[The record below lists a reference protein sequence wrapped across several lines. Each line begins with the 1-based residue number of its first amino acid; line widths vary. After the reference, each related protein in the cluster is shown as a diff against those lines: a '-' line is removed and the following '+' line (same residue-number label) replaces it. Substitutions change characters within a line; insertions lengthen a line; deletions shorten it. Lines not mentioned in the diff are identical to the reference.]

1 MSVNGLSSG
10 VGATPP
16 LAAQLASALEFVVEE
31 SATSKNVTVLAAAG
45 GTGGHIMPALE
56 VARVLRERGHRC
68 VFVGAGRP
76 LERKL
81 TGAAGFELE
90 ALSSGPLN
98 HVSLLTKVKT
108 LLKMPGVLLG
118 AWRLIGSYQPAAV
131 LSLGGYASGPLAAAA
146 WMRGVPIVA
155 LEPNAY
161 PGMANRLISS
171 VVARAL
177 TGLEATEEFFPRDCT
192 ETIGAPVRKEFFDIG
207 IKKHS
212 EPFMLLVTGGSQG
225 ARAVNRAVVDAVQ
238 IWTQNG
244 VPKRL
249 QILHQ
254 VGRLDGDRVRAEYDG
269 LGSDAVAVA
278 VEVVE
283 FIDDMPAAFAEADLI
298 VSRAGASTVGELCAA
313 GRASILIPYPHAAD
327 DHQSRNAEALSA
339 AGGAMVLSD
348 ADCDG
353 MKLAE
358 LIGSILV
365 LPERL
370 EEMEFAARALARPD
384 AARRAADVLEEVAG
398 CDGRKE
404 Q

>member
-10 VGATPP
+10 DDATTSLVAP
-16 LAAQLASALEFVVEE
+16 LALAFE
-31 SATSKNVTVLAAAG
+31 SFFREAASSKNVTVLAAAG
-45 GTGGHIMPALE
+45 GTGGHIVPALE

-76 LERKL
+76 LEKKL
-81 TGAAGFELE
+81 TAAAGFELE

-98 HVSLLTKVKT
+98 HVSLLTKMKT
-108 LLKMPGVLLG
+108 LLKMPGVLLD

-177 TGLEATEEFFPRDCT
+177 TGLEATEKFFPRDRT
-192 ETIGAPVRKEFFDIG
+192 ETIGAPVRKEFFEIG

-238 IWTQNG
+238 FWAQNG
-244 VPKRL
+244 APKRL
-249 QILHQ
+249 RILHQ
-254 VGRLDGDRVRAEYDG
+254 IGRLDGDRVRAEYDG
-269 LGSDAVAVA
+269 LGSDEVA

-327 DHQSRNAEALSA
+327 DHQSRNAEALAA

-353 MKLAE
+353 AKLAE
-358 LIGSILV
+358 LIGSILG

-370 EEMEFAARALARPD
+370 EQMESAARALACPG

-398 CDGRKE
+398 CDRRKE

>member
-1 MSVNGLSSG
+1 MSVNGLNSV
-10 VGATPP
+10 VGETGS
-16 LAAQLASALEFVVEE
+16 LAVQLASAFEFVIEE
-31 SATSKNVTVLAAAG
+31 AESSSNVTVLAAAG
-45 GTGGHIMPALE
+45 GTGGHIVPALE

-76 LERKL
+76 LEHKL

-98 HVSLLTKVKT
+98 QVSLSTKLKT

-177 TGLEATEEFFPRDCT
+177 TGLEATEKFFPKGRT
-192 ETIGAPVRKEFFDIG
+192 ETIGAPVRKEFFEIG

-238 IWTQNG
+238 IWVQNG
-244 VPKRL
+244 APKRL

-269 LGSDAVAVA
+269 LASDAVA

-327 DHQSRNAEALSA
+327 DHQSRNAEALLA

-353 MKLAE
+353 VNLAE
-358 LIGSILV
+358 KIGSILAS
-365 LPERL
+365 PERL
-370 EEMEFAARALARPD
+370 EAMESAARALARPD